1 MQSGDFELGKKAAWI
16 NMFSNADDGVTTGKS
31 PGGKLLLISLS
42 HRWKFDNFLGN
53 VFDINHGNR
62 SIDVDVEFSQ

>member
-1 MQSGDFELGKKAAWI
+1 
-16 NMFSNADDGVTTGKS
+16 MFSNADDGVTTGKS

-53 VFDINHGNR
+53 VFDISHGNR